1 MSIQFV
7 QLSDTHIREPGRLA
21 YRRLDTAPYL
31 QRAVKAILDLPQK
44 PGAVVMTGD
53 LTDFGRIEEYEHL
66 RQLISP
72 LDMPV
77 YLMPGN
83 HDDRDHL
90 RKVFSD
96 HIYLGQTGYVQYEI
110 PVGKILLLALD
121 TTVSGE
127 SAGALC
133 SERLQWL
140 SEKLNANRDQRIVV
154 AMHHPP
160 FKTMIGHMDRIGL
173 LSGQAELQSILS
185 GHTNVERVIC
195 GHLHRAID
203 VRFAGTIAST
213 TPSPAHQVSLDLSE
227 NGPSSWNLEP
237 PAFRVFGW
245 DENLG
250 IVTHLAY
257 VGPHAGPYPFHENG
271 QLID

>member
-1 MSIQFV
+1 MSIQFI

-31 QRAVKAILDLPQK
+31 ERAVNAIMALPQK
-44 PGAVVMTGD
+44 PEAVVMTGD
-53 LTDFGRIEEYEHL
+53 LTDFGRIQEYEHL
-66 RQLISP
+66 ARLIEP

-83 HDDRDHL
+83 HDDRDNL
-90 RKVFSD
+90 RVVFSD
-96 HIYLGQTGYVQYEI
+96 HSYLGQSGYVQYEMPI
-110 PVGKILLLALD
+110 GKLMLLALD
-121 TTVSGE
+121 TTMPGE
-127 SAGALC
+127 SSGALC
-133 SERLQWL
+133 AERLNWL
-140 SEKLNANRDQRIVV
+140 AEKLDVYRDQPVVV

-160 FKTMIGHMDRIGL
+160 FQTMIGHMDRIGL
-173 LSGQAELQSILS
+173 LSGQAELSDLLS
-185 GHTNVERVIC
+185 GYTNVERVIC

-227 NGPSSWNLEP
+227 NGPSAWTLEP
-237 PAFRVFGW
+237 PAFRVFAWHADQGV
-245 DENLG
+245 
-250 IVTHLAY
+250 VTHLAY
-257 VGPHAGPYPFHENG
+257 VGPHDGPYPFHENG